1 MRELNDQQLHRYARQ
16 LVLPEVD
23 FDGQA
28 RLLEAR
34 VLIIGMGGLGSPA
47 ALYLAGAGVGELV
60 VADHDRVDL
69 TNLHRQVLHHT
80 ADVGRP
86 KAESARDALLAVNP
100 DIRVTPVSTRLED
113 EALAVQV
120 AAVDLVLD
128 CTDNF
133 DSRFAINAACAAGG
147 KPLVAGAAIRF
158 EGQVTV
164 FRLDQPD
171 GPCYRCLYR
180 EAGNEA
186 EHCAQ
191 VGVLPP
197 VVGVIGAM
205 QALEA
210 LKVLLGMDTGLAG
223 RLLLF
228 DGRRSEWHTVG
239 LRQDPDCP
247 VCRARRPAP

>member
-1 MRELNDQQLHRYARQ
+1 MRELNDDELHRYARQ

-28 RLLEAR
+28 RLLDAR
-34 VLIIGMGGLGSPA
+34 ALIVGLGGLGSPV

-60 VADHDRVDL
+60 VADHDQVDVS
-69 TNLHRQVLHHT
+69 NLHRQVLHRT

-86 KAESARDALLAVNP
+86 KAESARDALLALNP
-100 DIRVTPVSTRLED
+100 TIRVTPVTGRMD
-113 EALAVQV
+113 ADTLAAQV

-133 DSRFAINAACAAGG
+133 DTRFAINAACAAAR
-147 KPLVAGAAIRF
+147 KPLVSGAAIRF
-158 EGQVTV
+158 EGQVSV
-164 FRLDQPD
+164 FRLDRPD
-171 GPCYRCLYR
+171 APCYRCLYR
-180 EAGNEA
+180 DAGAEA
-186 EHCAQ
+186 EHCAR
-191 VGVLPP
+191 VGVMPP

-210 LKVLLGMDTGLAG
+210 IKVLLGMETGLAG
-223 RLLLF
+223 RLLIF
-228 DGRRSEWHTVG
+228 DGRRSEWRAIG

-247 VCRARRPAP
+247 VCQARRASA